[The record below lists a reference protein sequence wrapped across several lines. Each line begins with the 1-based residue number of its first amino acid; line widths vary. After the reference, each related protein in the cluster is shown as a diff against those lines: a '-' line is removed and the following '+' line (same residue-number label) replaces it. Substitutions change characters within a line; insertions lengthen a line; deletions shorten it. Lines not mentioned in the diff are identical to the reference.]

1 MKLPRYPKYKDSGV
15 KWLGQVPEH
24 WAVTRMKWA
33 VTACKN
39 GVWGNEAQQ
48 DEDDIPC
55 VRVADFDRNR
65 INVKLND
72 PTIRNVPKKDRVGRA
87 LRRGNLLLEKSGGG
101 EQQPVGCVV
110 LYDDDAPAV
119 CSNFIARVEIAP
131 KMNASYWRY
140 VHAAAYSVRL
150 NIRSINQTSGIQ
162 NLDQTRYFNEQAA
175 FPPSD
180 EQNSI
185 AVFLGHETG
194 KIDLFIDEQQR
205 LIELLKEKRQAIISH
220 AVTKG
225 LNPDAPMKPSGV
237 KWLGEVPASWKVC
250 LLKRA
255 FRSIEYGISDAV
267 GADGSIAILRMGNIV
282 NGKIDY
288 TDLKYIDSVDRSL
301 LLQEE
306 DLLYNR
312 TNSLDQIGKVG
323 LFHGDIEGQFSFAS
337 YLVRLRTVSDSL
349 PEFFAYLLN
358 TENIL
363 GLSRASAFVA
373 IGQCN
378 LNPSRYGR
386 IIVTIPPKAEQSEIV
401 RYLDK
406 ATSRIDNLIADAS
419 RAIDLLQERR
429 SALISAAVTG
439 RIDVRGERNA
449 VL

>member
-1 MKLPRYPKYKDSGV
+1 MKLHRYPKYKDSGL

-24 WAVTRMKWA
+24 WEVDRLKWS
-33 VTACKN
+33 TDSCKN
-39 GVWGNEAQQ
+39 GIWGDEAQQ
-48 DEDDIPC
+48 DENDIPC
-55 VRVADFDRNR
+55 IRVADFDRAR
-65 INVKLND
+65 LVVTLDD
-72 PTIRNVPKKDRVGRA
+72 PTIRNVHEKDRNRRL
-87 LRRGNLLLEKSGGG
+87 LRNGDLLLEKSGGG

-110 LYDDDAPAV
+110 LYTDSRPAV
-119 CSNFIARVEIAP
+119 CSNFIARVQLSAR
-131 KMNASYWRY
+131 MNPSYWRY
-140 VHAAAYSVRL
+140 AHAAAYSIRL
-150 NIRSINQTSGIQ
+150 TTRSINQTSGIQ
-162 NLDQTRYFNEQAA
+162 NLDQGRYLDERVA
-175 FPPSD
+175 FPPHD
-180 EQNSI
+180 EQVDI
-185 AVFLGHETG
+185 AEFLERETR
-194 KIDLFIDEQQR
+194 KIDTLIEEQQR

-237 KWLGEVPASWKVC
+237 KWLGNVPTNWKLC

-255 FRSIEYGISDAV
+255 FRSIDYGISDAV
-267 GADGSIAILRMGNIV
+267 GPDGSIAILRMGNIA

-288 TDLKYIDSVDRSL
+288 TDLKYIDTVDRSL
-301 LLQEE
+301 LLQEG

-323 LFHGDIEGQFSFAS
+323 LFHSDVEGQFSFAS
-337 YLVRLRTVSDSL
+337 YLVRLRTVPDSL

-363 GLSRASAFVA
+363 GLARASAFVA

-386 IIVTIPPKAEQSEIV
+386 ITVAIPPKTEQLEIV

-406 ATSRIDNLIADAS
+406 ATAKIDSLISDAS
-419 RAIDLLQERR
+419 STVDILQERR

-439 RIDVRGERNA
+439 QIDVRGESHA
-449 VL
+449 VR